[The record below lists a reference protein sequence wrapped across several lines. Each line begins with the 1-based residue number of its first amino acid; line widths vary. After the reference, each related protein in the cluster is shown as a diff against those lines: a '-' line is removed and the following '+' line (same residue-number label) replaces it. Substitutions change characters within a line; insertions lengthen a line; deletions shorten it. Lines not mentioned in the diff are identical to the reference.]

1 MTDHKYSLGID
12 IGGTN
17 TVFGLIDSRGHIIK
31 KNSIL
36 TNSNKAPELLFKN
49 IFNKIKLWETELNL
63 QNIIKDIGVGVP
75 NGDYFTG
82 MVVNPPNLGK
92 GWDDLNLVS
101 LIKSFKN
108 IPVTIT
114 NDANAAALGE
124 KSYGIAKS
132 MNDVVVITLG
142 TGLGSGIIVNNNL
155 VYGYDGFAG
164 ELGHLV
170 IEPDG
175 RDCGCGR
182 KGCLEMYVSAKGLD
196 YTVQEYRKEYQDN
209 EFLQSIKSQTIDG
222 KLLDI
227 AFDNGEKIVKD
238 IYKFTGDMLGLGLA
252 QIAKILSPE
261 AFVFYGGLSNAKHR
275 ILDFAKD
282 SMNANRSK
290 YQKNKVKIL
299 LSELPDGEAG
309 ILGAS
314 CLNSFNEY

>member
-1 MTDHKYSLGID
+1 MTDRKYSLGID

-17 TVFGLIDSRGHIIK
+17 TVFGLIDSFGHIIK

-82 MVVNPPNLGK
+82 MVINPPNLGK

-124 KSYGIAKS
+124 KSYGVAKS

-196 YTVQEYRKEYQDN
+196 CTVQEYRKEYQDN
-209 EFLQSIKSQTIDG
+209 KFLQSIKSQTIDG

-227 AFDNGEKIVKD
+227 AFDNGEKIVRD
-238 IYKFTGDMLGLGLA
+238 IYKYTGNMLGLGLA

-314 CLNSFNEY
+314 CLNSFDQ

>member
-1 MTDHKYSLGID
+1 MTDRKYSLGID

-17 TVFGLIDSRGHIIK
+17 TVFGLIDSGGHIIK

-36 TNSNKAPELLFKN
+36 TNSNKAPGLLFKN

-63 QNIIKDIGVGVP
+63 QNFIKDIGVGVP

-82 MVVNPPNLGK
+82 MVINPPNLGK

-124 KSYGIAKS
+124 KSYGVAKS

-209 EFLQSIKSQTIDG
+209 KFLQSIKSQTIDG

-238 IYKFTGDMLGLGLA
+238 IYKYTGNMLGLGLA

-290 YQKNKVKIL
+290 YQKNKIKIL
-299 LSELPDGEAG
+299 LSDLPDGEAG

-314 CLNSFNEY
+314 CLNSFNQ

>member
-1 MTDHKYSLGID
+1 MTDYKYSLGID

-17 TVFGLIDSRGHIIK
+17 TVFGLIDGSGHIIK

-92 GWDDLNLVS
+92 GWDELNLVS
-101 LIKSFKN
+101 LVKSFKN
-108 IPVTIT
+108 IPVSIT

-124 KSYGIAKS
+124 KFYGVAKS
-132 MNDVVVITLG
+132 MNDFVVITLG

-170 IEPDG
+170 IEPGG

-182 KGCLEMYVSAKGLD
+182 MGCLEMYVSAKGLN

-209 EFLQSIKSQTIDG
+209 KFLQSIKSQTVDG

-227 AFDNGEKIVKD
+227 AFDNDEKIVKD
-238 IYKFTGDMLGLGLA
+238 IYKYTGDMLGLGLA

-314 CLNSFNEY
+314 CLNRFNQ